1 MTPRDLPRI
10 DGPFA
15 ADGMRL
21 GPSHLPSSQSIR
33 WVTRRKAEVLAAIRC
48 GLLTAEDAAAR
59 YAISMDE
66 LISWETA
73 MTRFGPQGLFA
84 TRHPHR

>member
-1 MTPRDLPRI
+1 MTARGLPRI

-21 GPSHLPSSQSIR
+21 GPSHLPPSHAIR

-48 GLLTAEDAAAR
+48 GMITAEDAAAR

-66 LISWETA
+66 LISWESA
-73 MTRFGPQGLFA
+73 MTRFGPEGLGA